1 MRLSPS
7 LLMSPRALREAVLSF
22 GAVLIGLGAALA
34 FPTVAILL
42 PKFLKAPPAVPE
54 EDAAAAEEP
63 VLSPAEASVV
73 KSRISEFEAMHSEPL
88 NPFKRRVTPPPES
101 AKDNND
107 EGPSSSESDFSLSSE
122 TQPLR
127 RELSTGG
134 ARRPLPDFIPTE
146 VATHAIG
153 DEFQPPTAA
162 PLSPSAATAVPVV
175 KRTPRSFSQ
184 GVRMADAPAANAL
197 GRRTSSDSGGSSS
210 RSSDGGG
217 SLRAASAEP
226 RTLQSLTTPP
236 LEKGAPKW
244 VVGPDP
250 RRQRSGQEEDP
261 EREVLMERIS
271 RMARPVAPDILGG
284 GASEGAGAGAPF
296 HSQPVFEG
304 ASLSL
309 LGDAEGYLESLCEEL
324 NIKGKPTPEQA
335 TQGSHGAAV
344 SQSALTP
351 SLLPPRLSCGRAWGR
366 EARRP
371 SGADARSWRGV
382 RGACAYDESA
392 EELASVDGHQR
403 RKVPP

>member
-1 MRLSPS
+1 MIVYFITCLCAYGNCMSTCVSLHTSPLCALWRCLSTVRIPFRESRKEKISSRCERRFGTSHEDYEATTTSVWPKIKAMRLSPS

-226 RTLQSLTTPP
+226 RTLQSLATPP

-250 RRQRSGQEEDP
+250 RRQRSGQEDDP

-284 GASEGAGAGAPF
+284 GASEGAGAGA
-296 HSQPVFEG
+296 VFTRSR
-304 ASLSL
+304 SLR
-309 LGDAEGYLESLCEEL
+309 EPPYL
-324 NIKGKPTPEQA
+324 
-335 TQGSHGAAV
+335 
-344 SQSALTP
+344 
-351 SLLPPRLSCGRAWGR
+351 
-366 EARRP
+366 
-371 SGADARSWRGV
+371 
-382 RGACAYDESA
+382 Y
-392 EELASVDGHQR
+392 
-403 RKVPP
+403 

>member
-1 MRLSPS
+1 MPSATSFSLQPPRRCPHQRRRQCRWSSGRLAPF
-7 LLMSPRALREAVLSF
+7 PRACGWQTR
-22 GAVLIGLGAALA
+22 
-34 FPTVAILL
+34 
-42 PKFLKAPPAVPE
+42 
-54 EDAAAAEEP
+54 
-63 VLSPAEASVV
+63 
-73 KSRISEFEAMHSEPL
+73 
-88 NPFKRRVTPPPES
+88 PPPMRS
-101 AKDNND
+101 A
-107 EGPSSSESDFSLSSE
+107 E
-122 TQPLR
+122 
-127 RELSTGG
+127 
-134 ARRPLPDFIPTE
+134 
-146 VATHAIG
+146 
-153 DEFQPPTAA
+153 
-162 PLSPSAATAVPVV
+162 
-175 KRTPRSFSQ
+175 
-184 GVRMADAPAANAL
+184 
-197 GRRTSSDSGGSSS
+197 RTSSDSGGSSS

-382 RGACAYDESA
+382 RGACAYDEC
-392 EELASVDGHQR
+392 
-403 RKVPP
+403 